1 MTDTT
6 TPAAP
11 VPSNFTA
18 DFTITVTGIRTTTV
32 GELESVVKHV
42 EWILKGTESGQS
54 FELPQKT
61 MMGEPDAE
69 DFIPLTSLTPEVVV
83 AWIEAADADR
93 MPNIKAHIQFVLD
106 KMVQESALDSAPLP
120 WAPAPEPETPAAP

>member
-1 MTDTT
+1 MTE
-6 TPAAP
+6 
-11 VPSNFTA
+11 
-18 DFTITVTGIRTTTV
+18 FTITITAIRTTTV

-42 EWILKGTESGQS
+42 EWTLKGTENGQS

-83 AWIEAADADR
+83 AWIEAAEVER
-93 MPNIKAHIQFVLD
+93 MPSIKAHIQSVLD
-106 KMVQESALDSAPLP
+106 KMVQEAALDSAPLP